1 MLTANVIREFLSI
14 KLKQRVLT
22 GSPFQLLGVFGIVG
36 GPMIIDSA
44 LVLFPQD

>member
-1 MLTANVIREFLSI
+1 MLTANVIRELLSI
-14 KLKQRVLT
+14 KLKQT
-22 GSPFQLLGVFGIVG
+22 GSPAVRSFGIVG